1 MADTTII
8 GLTETTSPT
17 KDDVAVIVD
26 NPSTSTPS
34 NRKITLETL
43 HSKLYSN
50 SVQSV
55 TDGQDVA
62 IKQFDG
68 VEVARIHDGDT
79 NSVTSSGTG
88 ASTLSGGTG
97 KGGFGFRRPVYSVT
111 ASVDDE
117 AVVLTLQHSGAL
129 IKVHGAAGTTEDP
142 VADLNI
148 TLPAVPLGCEGFHV
162 EFVICTALGT
172 AKNLEIKT
180 NGDTGDNMYL
190 YVNHNGT
197 SAVDVSGGDVFRSS
211 NNLGVGSLIRFTCAQ
226 GGDAE
231 LWIVELLTPTATG
244 GTIESTTA

>member
-55 TDGQDVA
+55 ADGQDVA

-111 ASVDDE
+111 AGADDE
-117 AVVLTLQHSGAL
+117 SITLTLQHSGAL
-129 IKVHGAAGTTEDP
+129 VKVTGAAH
-142 VADLNI
+142 DLDI
-148 TLPAVPLGCEGFHV
+148 ILPAVPLGCEGFHID
-162 EFVICTALGT
+162 FVIVTSFSGT
-172 AKNLEIKT
+172 NNLEIKT
-180 NGDTGDNMYL
+180 NGDSGDNMYL

-211 NNLGVGSLIRFTCAQ
+211 NDIAVGSLIRFTCAQ

-244 GTIESTTA
+244 GTIESATA

>member
-17 KDDVAVIVD
+17 KDDVAVIVY

-88 ASTLSGGTG
+88 ASTLSGGTA
-97 KGGFGFRRPVYSVT
+97 KGGFGFRRPVYAVT
-111 ASVDDE
+111 AGADDE
-117 AVVLTLQHSGAL
+117 SITLTLQHSGAL
-129 IKVHGAAGTTEDP
+129 VKVTGAAH
-142 VADLNI
+142 DLDI
-148 TLPAVPLGCEGFHV
+148 ILPAVPLGCEGFHID
-162 EFVICTALGT
+162 FVIVTSFSGT
-172 AKNLEIKT
+172 NNLEIKT
-180 NGDTGDNMYL
+180 NGDSGDNMYL

-197 SAVDVSGGDVFRSS
+197 SGVDVSGGDVFR
-211 NNLGVGSLIRFTCAQ
+211 
-226 GGDAE
+226 
-231 LWIVELLTPTATG
+231 
-244 GTIESTTA
+244 

>member
-88 ASTLSGGTG
+88 ASTLSGGTA
-97 KGGFGFRRPVYSVT
+97 KGGFGFRRPVYAVT
-111 ASVDDE
+111 AGADDE
-117 AVVLTLQHSGAL
+117 SITLTLQHSGAL
-129 IKVHGAAGTTEDP
+129 VKVTGAAH
-142 VADLNI
+142 DLDI
-148 TLPAVPLGCEGFHV
+148 ILPAVPLGCEGFHID
-162 EFVICTALGT
+162 FVIVTSFSGT
-172 AKNLEIKT
+172 NNLEIKT
-180 NGDTGDNMYL
+180 NGDSGDNMYL

-197 SAVDVSGGDVFRSS
+197 SGVDVSGGDVFRSS
-211 NNLGVGSLIRFTCAQ
+211 NDIAVGSLIRFTCAQ

-244 GTIESTTA
+244 GTIEAAIS

>member
-88 ASTLSGGTG
+88 ASTLTGGTT
-97 KGGFGFRRPVYSVT
+97 KGGFGFRRPVYAVT
-111 ASVDDE
+111 AGADDE
-117 AVVLTLQHSGAL
+117 SITLTLQHSGAL
-129 IKVHGAAGTTEDP
+129 VKVTGAAH
-142 VADLNI
+142 DLDI
-148 TLPAVPLGCEGFHV
+148 ILPAVPLGCEGFHID
-162 EFVICTALGT
+162 FVIVTSFSGT
-172 AKNLEIKT
+172 NNLEIKT
-180 NGDTGDNMYL
+180 NGDSGDNMYL

-197 SAVDVSGGDVFRSS
+197 SGVDVSGGDVFRSS
-211 NNLGVGSLIRFTCAQ
+211 NDIAVGSLIRFTCAQ

-244 GTIESTTA
+244 GTIESATG

>member
-88 ASTLSGGTG
+88 ASTLTGGTA
-97 KGGFGFRRPVYSVT
+97 KGGFGFRRPVYAVT
-111 ASVDDE
+111 AGADDE
-117 AVVLTLQHSGAL
+117 SITLTLQHSGAL
-129 IKVHGAAGTTEDP
+129 VKVTGAAH
-142 VADLNI
+142 DLDI
-148 TLPAVPLGCEGFHV
+148 ILPAVPLGCEGFHID
-162 EFVICTALGT
+162 FVIVTSFSGT
-172 AKNLEIKT
+172 NNLEIKT
-180 NGDTGDNMYL
+180 NGDSGDNMYL

-197 SAVDVSGGDVFRSS
+197 SAVDVAGGDVFRSS
-211 NNLGVGSLIRFTCAQ
+211 NDIAVGSLIRFTCAQ

-244 GTIESTTA
+244 GTIETGTL